1 MLLRNFVVSAAMYS
15 STNASYKVRDTKNEV
30 ISSYYLNHMYMTTT
44 SGANYSE
51 TGITLNNNSLYT
63 GIVVGTGSTAPT
75 YNDYKMES
83 AVDPNI
89 VSYTSNSLTFP
100 PINTN
105 SQITD
110 PMVVTFTQ
118 NITNNSGND
127 ITIKE
132 VGLFKGTGST
142 SCASVLITRDVISP
156 VTITPNETKTF
167 IVTMDFA
174 QMSTSASA
182 N

>member
-1 MLLRNFVVSAAMYS
+1 MLLRNFVVIAAMYS
-15 STNASYKVRDTKNEV
+15 NSKAFYKVRDAENRV
-30 ISSYYLNHMYMTTT
+30 ISSEYVDRMCMQTT
-44 SGANYSE
+44 SGANYRE
-51 TGITLNNNSLYT
+51 TGAQLNYWSSYT

-83 AVDPNI
+83 AVDPSI
-89 VSYTSNSLTFP
+89 VSYTSNFLASP
-100 PINTN
+100 PTDTK

-132 VGLFKGTGST
+132 VGLFKCTGST
-142 SCASVLITRDVISP
+142 DCASILITRDVISP

-174 QMSTSASA
+174 QMSTNASSS
-182 N
+182 